1 MKLGDLCHVITKGTT
16 PTSVGFK
23 FENDGVNFVKVES
36 LTSNNGFIPAK
47 FAKISSECNESLKRS
62 QLQKRDILFSIA
74 GALGR
79 TAIVTEDILP
89 ANTNQALAIIRLKP
103 NIEIDTRYLLYTLN
117 SDTTKEQ
124 SERNKGGVAQ
134 QNLSLTQ
141 LKNYDVYLPPLPEQ
155 ERIVAKLDA
164 AFAEIDKA
172 VEIAQDRKASLE
184 VFQASVINNAF
195 ELLDNELHMGEIFK
209 FVRGPFGGSLKKNI
223 FIEEGFA
230 VYEQQHAIKNQCNYF
245 RYFIS
250 QEKFNEMARFKVT
263 PNSILMSC
271 SGTIGKTTIAPESPT
286 AGIINQALLMIQPNE
301 SVLPKFTKLFMESA
315 RFSEQL
321 MDTVDGAAQKNV
333 ASVKVLKQISMPVP
347 HIKVQQEIVSRVTQI
362 VGSIEGLKKIKE
374 DTIKNYLML
383 KSSILKQELQS
394 SEAA

>member
-1 MKLGDLCHVITKGTT
+1 MDVATIIAGQSPAGKNFNDNGEGMPFYQGKKDYGDKFLNPPKVWTKSITKVAIQGDILLSVRAPVGALNIATQEICIGRGLAAIRGNEEINKDYLFYVLSQI
-16 PTSVGFK
+16 SVGLRG
-23 FENDGVNFVKVES
+23 N
-36 LTSNNGFIPAK
+36 
-47 FAKISSECNESLKRS
+47 
-62 QLQKRDILFSIA
+62 A
-74 GALGR
+74 GAIFNSINK
-79 TAIVTEDILP
+79 TQIE
-89 ANTNQALAIIRLKP
+89 
-103 NIEIDTRYLLYTLN
+103 NIEFL
-117 SDTTKEQ
+117 
-124 SERNKGGVAQ
+124 
-134 QNLSLTQ
+134 
-141 LKNYDVYLPPLPEQ
+141 LPPLAEQ
-155 ERIVAKLDA
+155 KRIVAKLDA

-172 VEIAQDRKASLE
+172 VEIAQDRKALLE

-195 ELLDNELHMGEIFK
+195 ELLDNEIHMGEIFK

-223 FIEEGFA
+223 FVEEGFA
-230 VYEQQHAIKNQCNYF
+230 VYEQQHAIKNQCNDF

-301 SVLPKFTKLFMESA
+301 SVLPRFTKLFMESV

-362 VGSIEGLKKIKE
+362 TRSIKGLKKIKE

>member
-164 AFAEIDKA
+164 AFAEIDTAIEA
-172 VEIAQDRKASLE
+172 VAKSVDDVSRLLESKITDYLSNQNCSRTLTLKDVCVATQGVQIAKSNQSGEKLDGYARYLYISDFSHDKNIKYVKNDYPKKTVFPTDIIVVNTGASAGKIFKGIPGILSNNLFKVSPVE
-184 VFQASVINNAF
+184 ALINADFLYLFVNSLIFKKYQAQIMRGTANP
-195 ELLDNELHMGEIFK
+195 HMGHQNFLSTPIQLPEISAQREIVEMVSCLLRHGETIQNAYIK
-209 FVRGPFGGSLKKNI
+209 KKISLSSLKS
-223 FIEEGFA
+223 
-230 VYEQQHAIKNQCNYF
+230 AIL
-245 RYFIS
+245 S
-250 QEKFNEMARFKVT
+250 
-263 PNSILMSC
+263 
-271 SGTIGKTTIAPESPT
+271 
-286 AGIINQALLMIQPNE
+286 
-301 SVLPKFTKLFMESA
+301 
-315 RFSEQL
+315 
-321 MDTVDGAAQKNV
+321 
-333 ASVKVLKQISMPVP
+333 
-347 HIKVQQEIVSRVTQI
+347 
-362 VGSIEGLKKIKE
+362 
-374 DTIKNYLML
+374 
-383 KSSILKQELQS
+383 QELQS